1 MTEKACI
8 FYVNYYGQ
16 PPFLHTL
23 EQAGSVELVSLNPK
37 ASPEEIEHVL
47 STSVGYQISSG
58 VNDIPAELQ
67 ANAAL
72 LQRTPELL
80 LVSTVGAGYDTVDVA
95 ACTEAGVLVVN
106 QAGGANAQ
114 AVAEHSLGMMLAL
127 ARQMPRADRDMR
139 RIPNLSRHHYTGRNS
154 QGKTVG
160 LIGFGHVGRR
170 LARLCIDGLQMRVL
184 VHDTRGEPAGL
195 AEHGV
200 AWAEFDH
207 LLGESDYVVVCCALT
222 PATRGLVSAQQ
233 FAAMKPGAYF
243 INTARGGIH
252 DESALL
258 RALQA
263 GQLAG
268 AGIDVWDVEPP
279 PCDHPLLQRD
289 DVLATPHIAGATVE
303 SREQAAIGAAEQILT
318 LLRGHRPPRLLNP
331 AAWPAF
337 CERYRARFGEPAD
350 EGSGR

>member
-1 MTEKACI
+1 MAEKARI

-16 PPFLHTL
+16 PPFKHSL
-23 EQAGSVELVSLNPK
+23 EAPGTAELLELDPQASRSDIDTILRT
-37 ASPEEIEHVL
+37 A
-47 STSVGYQISSG
+47 VGYQISSG
-58 VNDIPAELQ
+58 VNDIPAEYR
-67 ANAAL
+67 ADAAL
-72 LQRTPELL
+72 LARTPELL

-95 ACTEAGVLVVN
+95 ACTQAGVLVVN

-127 ARQMPRADRDMR
+127 ARHMPQADRDMR
-139 RIPNLSRHHYTGRNS
+139 RIPNLSRHHYTGQNT
-154 QGKTVG
+154 QHKTVG
-160 LIGFGHVGRR
+160 LIGFGNVGRR
-170 LARLCIDGLQMRVL
+170 LARLCIDGLQMQVL

-200 AWAEFDH
+200 QWAEFDT
-207 LLGESDYVVVCCALT
+207 LLSTADYVVVCCALT
-222 PATRGLVSAQQ
+222 EATRSLIGAAQ
-233 FAAMKPGAYF
+233 FAAMKRSAYF

-258 RALQA
+258 QALEA

-279 PCDHPLLQRD
+279 PCDHPLLQRH

-318 LLRGHRPPRLLNP
+318 ILRGERPPRLLNP
-331 AAWPAF
+331 DAWPAF
-337 CERYRARFGEPAD
+337 EARYRARFGRGLERD
-350 EGSGR
+350 